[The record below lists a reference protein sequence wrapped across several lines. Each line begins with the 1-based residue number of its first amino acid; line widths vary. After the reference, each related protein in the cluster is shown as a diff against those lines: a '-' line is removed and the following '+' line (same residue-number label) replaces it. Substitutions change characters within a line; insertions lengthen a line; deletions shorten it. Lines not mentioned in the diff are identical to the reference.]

1 MHKSAYEIGKKFLDR
16 YWQPGMEKILEVG
29 ALDVNGSLRD
39 FQPKDS
45 DWIGVDLEA
54 GKGVDVV
61 VERSTKLPFED
72 NTFDLILA
80 TSAFEHDSMFWMTF
94 NEMLRVVKD
103 GGFIYICAP
112 SNGWVHR
119 YPLDVYRFYPDAG
132 VALEEWGK
140 LTRSNLK
147 LQESFISE
155 RDGDIWNDFCAIFSL
170 SETSHQNKVYLDTP
184 ATNIWDE
191 STFLESSL
199 SEATEDMRKISELS
213 EKYIFAIQA
222 SGEMSQRENDLQE
235 NVGKLTT
242 QLDTIERAD
251 SALQKNMIMLNSRIQ
266 ALESE
271 KAVLEAETDVLTL
284 QLQELASSNRVLINS
299 KSWRITAPLRA
310 LKSSLL
316 RIRGKK

>member
-1 MHKSAYEIGKKFLDR
+1 MHKSAYEIGGKFLDR
-16 YWQPGMEKILEVG
+16 YWQSGMEKILEVG

-54 GKGVDVV
+54 GNGVDVV

-80 TSAFEHDSMFWMTF
+80 TSVFEHDSMFWMTF

-103 GGFIYICAP
+103 GGFIYLCAP

-140 LTRSNLK
+140 LSRSSLK

-170 SETSHQNKVYLDTP
+170 SETSHPNKVYRDTP

-191 STFLESSL
+191 STFIESSL
-199 SEATEDMRKISELS
+199 CEATEDMRNIS
-213 EKYIFAIQA
+213 
-222 SGEMSQRENDLQE
+222 R
-235 NVGKLTT
+235 LTT
-242 QLDTIERAD
+242 QLETIERTD
-251 SALQKNMIMLNSRIQ
+251 PALQQNVIMLNSRIES
-266 ALESE
+266 LESE

-284 QLQELASSNRVLINS
+284 QLQELASSNRMLMNS
-299 KSWRITAPLRA
+299 KSWRLTAPLRA
-310 LKSSLL
+310 LQSSLL
-316 RIRGKK
+316 RIRGMK